1 MTEKLY
7 WDNPYD
13 TRFEAKIIDID
24 KNGIILDKTLF
35 YPEGGNQ
42 TSDKGVLIYK
52 GNTFNVDHV
61 LKNEELII
69 HHISEPF
76 GEKLKIGDSVEGEI
90 DWEYRYGVMRAHS
103 SQHVLSAVFK
113 NLLDIDT
120 IRANISFED
129 VSIHISRSVSEIEL
143 KNILQHFFNIC
154 TIQNLQFRS
163 KIVPQNEIK
172 ELNKQIRGGITAD
185 TDLRIIEIEDY
196 DINCCGGTHLANS
209 SEIGPVFFYEIKKG
223 REFKYFVG
231 NKAIKMLSKQNIE
244 SIGLAGALNISVT
257 TLFNTLKT
265 HVFKLREEN
274 EQLTL
279 KTLELIAISPNA
291 TIKGVKIG
299 VVDFEVDYKILSKAF
314 KSFPPN
320 YLLIMKSGNKKTHI
334 LSNNDIFK
342 ANKIINKL
350 IKKFGG
356 KGGGSPR
363 SAQATLDN
371 EPDDIIS
378 ELSL

>member
-24 KNGIILDKTLF
+24 EGGIILDKTLF

-42 TSDKGVLIYK
+42 DSDKGAIINQ

-61 LKNEELII
+61 IKKEELII

-76 GEKLKIGDSVEGEI
+76 GDKLKKGDSISGEI
-90 DWEYRYGVMRAHS
+90 DWEYRYGIMRAHS

-113 NLLDIDT
+113 NLLNIDT

-143 KNILQHFFNIC
+143 TNVLYQFFHIC
-154 TIQNLQFRS
+154 TIQNLQFHS
-163 KIVPQNEIK
+163 KIIPQNEIK
-172 ELNKQIRGGITAD
+172 NLSEQIRGGVTAD
-185 TDLRIIEIEDY
+185 TDLRIVEIEDY
-196 DINCCGGTHLANS
+196 DINCCGGTHLAES
-209 SEIGPVFFYEIKKG
+209 SEVGPAYFYEIKKG

-231 NKAIKMLSKQNIE
+231 SKAIKMLSKQNVDAID
-244 SIGLAGALNISVT
+244 LASALNISVT
-257 TLFNTLKT
+257 NLFTTLKT
-265 HVFKLREEN
+265 QYFKFKEEN
-274 EQLTL
+274 EKLIEIA
-279 KTLELIAISPNA
+279 LELIAISP
-291 TIKGVKIG
+291 TTTLKGTKVG
-299 VVDFEVDYKILSKAF
+299 VVNFEVDYKLLSKAF
-314 KSFPPN
+314 KNFPSN
-320 YLLIMKSGNKKTHI
+320 YLLIMRSGNNKVHI
-334 LSNNDIFK
+334 LSNNEVFK
-342 ANKIINKL
+342 ANELIDEL

-363 SAQATLDN
+363 SAQATLTS
-371 EPDDIIS
+371 ELVDIIS
-378 ELSL
+378 ELTF

>member
-24 KNGIILDKTLF
+24 KSGIVLDKTLF

-42 TSDKGVLIYK
+42 ISDKGVIINQ
-52 GNTFNVDHV
+52 GNTFDVDHV
-61 LKNEELII
+61 IKREELII

-76 GEKLKIGDSVEGEI
+76 SENLKKGDNITGEI
-90 DWEYRYGVMRAHS
+90 DWEYRYGIMRAHS

-143 KNILQHFFNIC
+143 KNVLIHFINIC
-154 TIQNLQFRS
+154 TIKNLKFRS
-163 KIVPQNEIK
+163 KIVPRNDLKDMNE
-172 ELNKQIRGGITAD
+172 QIRGGITPD
-185 TDLRIIEIEDY
+185 SDLRIIEIEDY
-196 DINCCGGTHLANS
+196 DINCCGGTHLGES
-209 SEIGPVFFYEIKKG
+209 SEIGPVYFYEIKKG

-231 NKAIKMLSKQNIE
+231 SKAIKMFSKQNIDAVDLA
-244 SIGLAGALNISVT
+244 SILNVSVT
-257 TLFNTLKT
+257 NLFISLKT
-265 HVFKLREEN
+265 QIFKLKEEN
-274 EQLTL
+274 EILLT
-279 KTLELIAISPNA
+279 KALELIAISP
-291 TIKGVKIG
+291 TTTLKGIKIG
-299 VVDFEVDYKILSKAF
+299 MLNFEVDYKFLSKAF
-314 KSFPPN
+314 KNFPPN
-320 YLLIMKSGNKKTHI
+320 YTLIMKSDKNKVQI
-334 LSNNDIFK
+334 LSNNEVFK
-342 ANKIINKL
+342 ANEIIDEL

-363 SAQATLDN
+363 SAQATLNN
-371 EPDDIIS
+371 EPLDMIS
-378 ELSL
+378 ELRF